1 MEQDITNL
9 QIDMAVINEKLD
21 NQGKK
26 LDSLITMVAT
36 HIENEG
42 IKYEEINN
50 KKADKTE
57 VEKIQANLSKV
68 VWLVIIAVI
77 GAILKLIFIP

>member
-57 VEKIQANLSKV
+57 VEKIQSNLSKV